1 MVPAIN
7 NHKKPELKGA
17 TATTIIIM
25 IIEKE
30 IMGTLTH
37 NTIRTIHKR
46 YLILS
51 FFSVVCSLIIG
62 DITRKKTR
70 RNQSQLKFS
79 KVHQDTH
86 REREK

>member
-17 TATTIIIM
+17 TTTILIIM

-62 DITRKKTR
+62 DITRKNR